1 MKKTNKIPELLAPA
15 GDLEKLKYAFDYGAD
30 AVYLGLPAYS
40 LRAQTGFDM
49 KSIGVG
55 IKYAHKLDKKVYA
68 TINIFAHN
76 RHIKELP
83 TYLRQLKKLNPDAVI
98 LSDLGVLMLIKKY
111 LPKVK
116 IHLSTQANTLNS
128 EAVKFW
134 HKQGVSRIILGREVS
149 LKDIKE
155 IHQTVPKMELEV
167 FVHGAMCMSYS
178 GRCYLSAWLNSRS
191 ANLGLCTQP
200 CRWEY
205 KIFLEEGLRP
215 GQMIP
220 IEADDKGTY
229 IMNSKDLCL
238 IDYLDELKKAG
249 VMSFKIEGRTKSI
262 YYLATMVKAYR
273 QAFQRITQNTKHK
286 THNKDLKL
294 ELDKIDNRGYT
305 TGFLLGNEVGRQ
317 EFKTSKA
324 MSDWEFVGEIVKID
338 NYSLA
343 VIPRERSDRE
353 DPVESE
359 NFLQTIFIKVHNVL
373 KPGDEVEI
381 MTPSENYKV
390 KIKELINEKG
400 DKVKS
405 AHGGTKEIFKI
416 EIPVQYDIVEKSLI
430 RKKK

>member
-55 IKYAHKLDKKVYA
+55 IKYAHKLDKKVYV

-155 IHQTVPKMELEV
+155 ILQ
-167 FVHGAMCMSYS
+167 
-178 GRCYLSAWLNSRS
+178 
-191 ANLGLCTQP
+191 
-200 CRWEY
+200 
-205 KIFLEEGLRP
+205 
-215 GQMIP
+215 
-220 IEADDKGTY
+220 
-229 IMNSKDLCL
+229 L
-238 IDYLDELKKAG
+238 I
-249 VMSFKIEGRTKSI
+249 S
-262 YYLATMVKAYR
+262 
-273 QAFQRITQNTKHK
+273 
-286 THNKDLKL
+286 
-294 ELDKIDNRGYT
+294 
-305 TGFLLGNEVGRQ
+305 
-317 EFKTSKA
+317 
-324 MSDWEFVGEIVKID
+324 
-338 NYSLA
+338 
-343 VIPRERSDRE
+343 
-353 DPVESE
+353 
-359 NFLQTIFIKVHNVL
+359 
-373 KPGDEVEI
+373 
-381 MTPSENYKV
+381 
-390 KIKELINEKG
+390 
-400 DKVKS
+400 
-405 AHGGTKEIFKI
+405 
-416 EIPVQYDIVEKSLI
+416 
-430 RKKK
+430 

>member
-55 IKYAHKLDKKVYA
+55 IKYAHKLDKKVYV

-262 YYLATMVKAYR
+262 YYLATVVKAYR

-343 VIPRERSDRE
+343 VIPRERSDRG

-373 KPGDEVEI
+373 KLGDEVEI